1 MNLGPKLPKAA
12 VNAWPT
18 SALSCTPASTLP
30 LSMSTTPV
38 VRMTSAV
45 MVQTTMVSAKISNTP
60 HMPCWTG
67 SFTLAE
73 ELTMTAEPRP
83 ASLENA
89 PRLKPQVRL
98 WLMP

>member
-12 VNAWPT
+12 VKACPT
-18 SALSCTPASTLP
+18 SALSCTPTSTLP
-30 LSMSTTPV
+30 LARSTTPV

-45 MVQTTMVSAKISNTP
+45 RVQTTMVSAKISNTP
-60 HMPCWTG
+60 HIPCWTG
-67 SFTLAE
+67 SRTLAE

-89 PRLKPQVRL
+89 PRLKPQVSD